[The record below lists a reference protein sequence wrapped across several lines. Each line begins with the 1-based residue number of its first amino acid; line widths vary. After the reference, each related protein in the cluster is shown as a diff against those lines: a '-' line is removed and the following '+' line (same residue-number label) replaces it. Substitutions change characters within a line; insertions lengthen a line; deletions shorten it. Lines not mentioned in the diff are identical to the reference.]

1 MRDGA
6 AGMPSE
12 AGRWLVL
19 VYKMAPEPA
28 RQRIAVWRRL
38 KALGAVYLQQG
49 VCALPETPAHRR
61 DLAELAGRI
70 RAADGEAAL
79 LSSVLEDDETTAS
92 VRARYDAARDH
103 EYGEIMTAARRLL
116 RHVELADPAEH
127 DVNAAELERL
137 KRWHA
142 RVVVRDFFGA
152 PLQQPTAELLQA
164 TEAALRGGRVA
175 AQTERE

>member
-1 MRDGA
+1 MRNGA
-6 AGMPSE
+6 AGKQSE

-28 RQRIAVWRRL
+28 RQRVAVWRRL

-49 VCALPETPAHRR
+49 VCALPATPAHRR
-61 DLAELAGRI
+61 ALAELAGQI

-79 LSSVLEDDETTAS
+79 LSSVLEDAETTAS

-103 EYGEIMTAARRLL
+103 EYSEITTAARRLL
-116 RHVELADPAEH
+116 RHVELAHPAEH

-137 KRWHA
+137 QRWHA
-142 RVVVRDFFGA
+142 RVVARDFFGA
-152 PLQQPTAELLQA
+152 PLQRPTAELLQA
-164 TEAALRGGRVA
+164 TEAALRGRRVVA
-175 AQTERE
+175 RTERE